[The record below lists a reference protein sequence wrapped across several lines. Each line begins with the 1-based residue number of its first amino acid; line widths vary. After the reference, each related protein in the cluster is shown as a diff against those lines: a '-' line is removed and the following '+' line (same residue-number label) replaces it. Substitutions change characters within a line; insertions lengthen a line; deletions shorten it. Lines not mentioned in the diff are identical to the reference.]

1 MDIVENAGKHKK
13 GLIEMRIMGID
24 PGLATTG
31 YGFVDYQHN
40 QFRVIQYGVIRTHSK
55 TPMPDRLNKI
65 NECMKQLIIR
75 YKPDTVA
82 VEELFFNSNAKSA
95 LLVGQARGVVILTA
109 SLENL
114 PIFEYT
120 PLQVKQGVA
129 GYGRAEKQQVQIM
142 VKTLLNLKE
151 IPKPDD
157 AADALAIAM
166 CHAHTGNFQNLFKV

>member
-1 MDIVENAGKHKK
+1 M
-13 GLIEMRIMGID
+13 MRILGID

-31 YGFVDYQHN
+31 YGLIDYQKN
-40 QFRVIQYGVIRTHSK
+40 QFRVIQYGVIRTQSK
-55 TPMPDRLNKI
+55 LPMPDRLKKI
-65 NECMKQLIIR
+65 NECMKQLIHQ
-75 YKPDTVA
+75 YKPENVA
-82 VEELFFNSNAKSA
+82 VEELFFNTNAKTA
-95 LLVGQARGVVILTA
+95 LLVGQARGVVLLTA
-109 SLENL
+109 AMEDL

-129 GYGRAEKQQVQIM
+129 GYGRAEKQQIQIM

-166 CHAHTGNFQNLFKV
+166 CHAHTGSFQHLFKV

>member
-1 MDIVENAGKHKK
+1 MPKKTDK
-13 GLIEMRIMGID
+13 GLKRMRIMGID

-31 YGFVDYQHN
+31 YGFVDYQNN
-40 QFRVIQYGVIRTHSK
+40 QFRVIQYGVIRTKSK
-55 TPMPDRLNKI
+55 MPMPDRLKKI
-65 NECMKQLIIR
+65 NECMHQLIHQ
-75 YKPDTVA
+75 YKPETIA
-82 VEELFFNSNAKSA
+82 VEELFFNANTKTA
-95 LLVGQARGVVILTA
+95 LVVGQARGVVLLTA

-120 PLQVKQGVA
+120 PLQVKQGIA
-129 GYGRAEKQQVQIM
+129 GYGRADKQQVQIM